1 MAIIEDG
8 TGAGYTTKVDSNNRL
23 YVTAITQTAEH
34 FSNTI
39 NGQAYH
45 IVVEETA
52 TGTNDV
58 IFYLQNTSV
67 ENNLIIEGFDYRVA
81 SAETL
86 EVYRNPTG
94 TTVGGTTVLP
104 VNANTSSAKTLSA
117 TVESGSDITG
127 LTNGQLI
134 DRIFLTSTETTNF
147 NFNVDFVI
155 APGGSFSLRAVTGSV
170 QVNLTIQCYEEVTI

>member
-1 MAIIEDG
+1 MAIFEDG
-8 TGAGYTTKVDSNNRL
+8 TGAGYTAKIDSKNRL
-23 YVTAITQTAEH
+23 YVDAITQTAEH
-34 FSNTI
+34 YANTI
-39 NGQAYH
+39 SGQAYH

-58 IFYLQNTSV
+58 IFYLQNTST
-67 ENNLIIEGFDYRVA
+67 NNNIIIEGFDYRVA
-81 SAETL
+81 SAETI
-86 EVYRNPTG
+86 EIYRNPLG
-94 TTVGGTTVLP
+94 TTAGGTAVLP

-127 LTNGQLI
+127 LTNGQLL
-134 DRIFLTSTETTNF
+134 DRIFLTSTESSNF

-170 QVNLTIQCYEEVTI
+170 QVNLTIQCYEEGTV